1 MFFKPPTKEKDG
13 LYYVRAYQDDK
24 KKVFYQL
31 NGAKITSAT
40 AGELELELKSR
51 AKIDALD
58 EQNIQAAI
66 EHSQEWFGKDLT
78 GDYLRN
84 AYTSP
89 KVISVER
96 IHPTKVFSPDL
107 EVVEFETAA
116 AGRECKAIVE
126 FAGLYF
132 ARQSFGPVFNI
143 VQVQLHATKVAEYPE
158 EYAFVEEEEP
168 TPEPEPEPTA
178 SEPAATEPEEATD
191 PAPVEE
197 ESVEAAT

>member
-1 MFFKPPTKEKDG
+1 MFFKPPTKENDG

-31 NGAKITSAT
+31 NGAKIVSASTS
-40 AGELELELKSR
+40 ELELELKTR

-66 EHSQEWFGKDLT
+66 EHSQEWFGKELT
-78 GDYLRN
+78 EEYLRN

-107 EVVEFETAA
+107 EVVGFETAA
-116 AGRECKAIVE
+116 AGRECNAIVE

-143 VQVQLHATKVAEYPE
+143 VQVKLHATKVAEYPE
-158 EYAFVEEEEP
+158 DYAFVEEEEP
-168 TPEPEPEPTA
+168 TPEPEPEPEP
-178 SEPAATEPEEATD
+178 EPAAEPE
-191 PAPVEE
+191 APVEE
-197 ESVEAAT
+197 ESVEAET

>member
-1 MFFKPPTKEKDG
+1 MFFKPPTKENDG

-31 NGAKITSAT
+31 NGAKIVSASTS
-40 AGELELELKSR
+40 ELELELKTR

-66 EHSQEWFGKDLT
+66 EHSQEWFGKELT
-78 GDYLRN
+78 EEYLRN

-107 EVVEFETAA
+107 EVVGFETAA
-116 AGRECKAIVE
+116 AGRECNAIVE

-143 VQVQLHATKVAEYPE
+143 VQVKLHATKVAEYPE
-158 EYAFVEEEEP
+158 DYAFVEEEEP
-168 TPEPEPEPTA
+168 TPEPEPEPEP
-178 SEPAATEPEEATD
+178 EPAAEPEAS
-191 PAPVEE
+191 VEE
-197 ESVEAAT
+197 ESVEAET

>member
-1 MFFKPPTKEKDG
+1 MFFKPPTKENDG

-31 NGAKITSAT
+31 NGAKIVSASTS
-40 AGELELELKSR
+40 ELELELKSR
-51 AKIDALD
+51 SKIDALD

-66 EHSQEWFGKDLT
+66 EHSQEWFGKELT
-78 GDYLRN
+78 EEYLRN

-89 KVISVER
+89 KVIAVER

-107 EVVEFETAA
+107 EVVGFDTAA
-116 AGRECKAIVE
+116 AGRECNAIVE

-132 ARQSFGPVFNI
+132 ARQSFGPVFNV
-143 VQVQLHATKVAEYPE
+143 VQVKLHATKVAEYPE

-168 TPEPEPEPTA
+168 TPEPEPEP
-178 SEPAATEPEEATD
+178 EPEPVAE
-191 PAPVEE
+191 PEPPVEE
-197 ESVEAAT
+197 ESVEAET

>member
-1 MFFKPPTKEKDG
+1 MFFKPPTKENDG

-31 NGAKITSAT
+31 NGAKIVSASTS
-40 AGELELELKSR
+40 ELELELKTR

-66 EHSQEWFGKDLT
+66 EHSHEWFGKELT
-78 GDYLRN
+78 EEYLRN

-107 EVVEFETAA
+107 EVVGFETAA
-116 AGRECKAIVE
+116 AGRECNAIVE

-143 VQVQLHATKVAEYPE
+143 VQVKLHATKVAEYPE

-168 TPEPEPEPTA
+168 TPEPEPEPEP
-178 SEPAATEPEEATD
+178 EPAAEPE
-191 PAPVEE
+191 APVEE
-197 ESVEAAT
+197 ESVEAET